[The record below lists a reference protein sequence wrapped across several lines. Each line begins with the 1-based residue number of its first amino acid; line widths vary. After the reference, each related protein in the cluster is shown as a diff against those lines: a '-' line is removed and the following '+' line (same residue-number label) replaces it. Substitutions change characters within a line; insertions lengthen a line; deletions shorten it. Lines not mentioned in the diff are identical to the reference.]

1 MNDPIRNEIMKHRFI
16 SIAEEMGV
24 RLQRSAFSPNI
35 KERCDFS
42 CAVFDATGNLV
53 AQAAH
58 IPVHLGAMPLSV
70 QACLEMLSLAPGDVA
85 MVNDPYQGGTHL
97 PDITVVSPI
106 FMQENQEPTLLG
118 FVANR
123 AHHADI
129 GGMSAGS
136 MPLSQEIF
144 QEGYIIPP
152 VKLIVRGIRN
162 DDVWRLLL
170 ANVRT
175 PEERAGDLQAQLA
188 ANLIGSERM
197 RALANRLGI
206 STLLAD
212 MDALLRYSER
222 MTRQLIAHLPKGCY
236 RFEDALDNDGFSHEP
251 AVIRV
256 AIMIENEHV
265 TVDFSGTDAQRP
277 GSINAVYPV
286 TLSAVA
292 YVFRCVLGLDIPAN
306 SGCLRPI
313 RIVAP
318 EGTLVNARRPA
329 AVAAGN
335 VETSQRIVDV
345 LLGALA
351 QACPDRIP
359 AASQGTMNNLT
370 IGGWDKGRGQS
381 FAYYETIGGG
391 IGAGPR
397 SDGASGR
404 HSHMTNTLNTPVEAL
419 EYAYPFRIA
428 RYALRESSGGVG
440 KHRGGD
446 GLIRS
451 YEFLQPAEVTVM
463 SDRRVTQ
470 PYGLDGGQPG
480 QPGHNRLRQNG
491 IEKDLPGKCSFSVEA
506 GDSLTIETPGGGGY
520 GTLSFYKIFKRA
532 T

>member
-1 MNDPIRNEIMKHRFI
+1 MDDPIRNEIMKHRLV

-24 RLQRSAFSPNI
+24 RLQRAAYSPNI

-42 CAVFDATGNLV
+42 CAVFDAAGNLV

-70 QACLEMLSLAPGDVA
+70 QACMDTLNFAPGDVA
-85 MVNDPYQGGTHL
+85 MVNDPYAGGTHL
-97 PDITVVSPI
+97 PDMTVVSPI
-106 FMQENQEPTLLG
+106 VMVREEESTLMG

-136 MPLSQEIF
+136 MPLSHEIF
-144 QEGYIIPP
+144 QEGLIIPP
-152 VKLIVRGIRN
+152 VKLMVGGHRN
-162 DDVWRLLL
+162 DEVWRLLL

-175 PEERAGDLQAQLA
+175 PEERAGDLHAQVA
-188 ANLIGSERM
+188 ANRIGIERM
-197 RALANRLGI
+197 QALAERVGMQNVA
-206 STLLAD
+206 TD

-222 MTRQLIAHLPKGCY
+222 MTRQLIGHLPNGCY
-236 RFEDALDNDGFSHEP
+236 RFEDALDDDGFSQEP
-251 AVIRV
+251 ARIRV
-256 AIMIENEHV
+256 AITIEGDQV
-265 TVDFSGTDAQRP
+265 TVDFSGTEAQRP

-286 TLSAVA
+286 TLSAVT

-313 RIVAP
+313 RLIAP

-370 IGGWDKGRGQS
+370 IGGWDAQRGRP
-381 FAYYETIGGG
+381 FTYYETIGGG
-391 IGAGPR
+391 MGAGPTT
-397 SDGASGR
+397 DGASGR

-419 EYAYPFRIA
+419 EYAYPFRIS
-428 RYALRESSGGVG
+428 RYSLRESSGGAG
-440 KHRGGD
+440 RHQGGN
-446 GLIRS
+446 GLVRA
-451 YEFLQPAEVTVM
+451 YEFLQPAELTVL
-463 SDRRVTQ
+463 SDRRITK
-470 PYGLDGGQPG
+470 PYGLEGGQPG
-480 QPGHNRLRQNG
+480 QPGRNYVMRNG
-491 IEKDLPGKCSFSVEA
+491 MEKDLSGKCSFSVEV
-506 GDSLTIETPGGGGY
+506 GDTLIIETPGGGGY
-520 GTLSFYKIFKRA
+520 GPA
-532 T
+532 

>member
-1 MNDPIRNEIMKHRFI
+1 MDDPIRTEMMKHRLV
-16 SIAEEMGV
+16 SVAEEMGA
-24 RLQRSAFSPNI
+24 RLQRAAFSPNI

-42 CAVFDATGNLV
+42 CAVFDASGNLV

-70 QACLEMLSLAPGDVA
+70 QACLEDLHLAPGDVA
-85 MVNDPYQGGTHL
+85 MVNDPYRGGTHL
-97 PDITVVSPI
+97 PDLTVVSPI
-106 FMQENQEPTLLG
+106 FMGKTSPPTLLG
-118 FVANR
+118 LVANR

-136 MPLSQEIF
+136 MPLSQEIY
-144 QEGYIIPP
+144 QEGLIIPP
-152 VKLIVRGIRN
+152 VKLMVGGQKN
-162 DDVWRLLL
+162 DDTWRLLL

-175 PEERAGDLQAQLA
+175 PEERMGDLQAQLA
-188 ANLIGSERM
+188 ANQIGSERLHAM
-197 RALANRLGI
+197 AERFGMQP
-206 STLLAD
+206 LLAE

-222 MTRQLIAHLPKGCY
+222 MTRQLIGTLPNGCY
-236 RFEDALDNDGFSHEP
+236 RFEDALDDDGFTEEF
-251 AVIRV
+251 ATIRV
-256 AIMIENEHV
+256 AIMIEDEQV

-313 RIVAP
+313 HIIAP

-370 IGGWDKGRGQS
+370 IGGWDQRHNRP

-391 IGAGPR
+391 MGAGAQ
-397 SDGASGR
+397 SNGANGR
-404 HSHMTNTLNTPVEAL
+404 HSHMTNTLNTPVEAV
-419 EYAYPFRIA
+419 EYSYPFRIA
-428 RYALRESSGGVG
+428 RYALREKSGGIG
-440 KHRGGD
+440 QHQGGD
-446 GLIRS
+446 GIVRT
-451 YEFLQPAEVTVM
+451 YEFLQPAEVTLL
-463 SDRRVTQ
+463 SDRRITK
-470 PYGLDGGQPG
+470 PYGLEGGAPG
-480 QPGHNRLRQNG
+480 QPGRNQLKRKG
-491 IEKDLPGKCSFSVEA
+491 VEKDVRGKCSFPVEA
-506 GDSLTIETPGGGGY
+506 GDELIIETPGGGGF
-520 GTLSFYKIFKRA
+520 GKF
-532 T
+532 